1 MPNHDDVPSFRRLRA
16 FEAVALANSLSGAA
30 QALRLSQPALTHSVA
45 QLEFGLGTRLFE
57 RTPEGAFLNEAGR
70 VFHRRSE
77 RFFHQ
82 VRVALCGAN
91 GLGMDD
97 PAIDM
102 QASKLASAQV
112 RSLLAIW
119 RSGSFRAAA
128 RALGLTDPSLQR
140 PARELEQIIGAP
152 LYRRSATGL
161 MANEAGAELARR
173 LALAIGEIRAG
184 AEELNAAPTSRA
196 SLRVGV
202 LALAPRSLLAKAADA
217 VLADNGPPSIEV
229 VEGPYSQIIRNLHD
243 GALDVIFGALR
254 APPPFDELIEEP
266 LFEDPYTIVCRRGHP
281 LTHLAQAGAED
292 LAQFGWV
299 HPTAD
304 LPRRAVLDQITAE
317 WGLNQNINF
326 ETNCLATI
334 TALLSASDRLSILS
348 LRHIEIDQRLERVN
362 HPPIQHET
370 RHVGL
375 TIRKNWLPTPFQL
388 RFIDHMRHL
397 GEKFATSQN
406 LANFNSARNKKQES

>member
-1 MPNHDDVPSFRRLRA
+1 MPNRDDIPSFRRLRA
-16 FEAVALANSLSGAA
+16 FEAAALANSLSAAA

-45 QLEFGLGTRLFE
+45 QLEGGLGRRLFE

-119 RSGSFRAAA
+119 RAGSFRAAA

-152 LYRRSATGL
+152 LYRRSALGL
-161 MANEAGAELARR
+161 TVNEAGAELARR

-184 AEELNAAPTSRA
+184 AEELDAASKSRA

-217 VLADNGPPSIEV
+217 VLTDNGPQSIEV
-229 VEGPYSQIIRNLHD
+229 VEGPYSQIVRNLHD

-266 LFEDPYTIVCRRGHP
+266 LFEDPYTIVCRRDHP
-281 LTHLAQAGAED
+281 LTRLAQAGAED
-292 LAQFGWV
+292 LAPFGWV

-304 LPRRAVLDQITAE
+304 LPRRAVLDKITVD
-317 WGLNQNINF
+317 WGLKPDINF

-362 HPPIQHET
+362 HPPIQHEP

-375 TIRKNWLPTPFQL
+375 TIRKNWLPTPFQFKFL
-388 RFIDHMRHL
+388 EHMRHQ
-397 GEKFATSQN
+397 GKNMGVDNHNGASN
-406 LANFNSARNKKQES
+406 SKRNFS

>member
-1 MPNHDDVPSFRRLRA
+1 
-16 FEAVALANSLSGAA
+16 
-30 QALRLSQPALTHSVA
+30 
-45 QLEFGLGTRLFE
+45 
-57 RTPEGAFLNEAGR
+57 
-70 VFHRRSE
+70 
-77 RFFHQ
+77 
-82 VRVALCGAN
+82 
-91 GLGMDD
+91 
-97 PAIDM
+97 
-102 QASKLASAQV
+102 
-112 RSLLAIW
+112 
-119 RSGSFRAAA
+119 
-128 RALGLTDPSLQR
+128 
-140 PARELEQIIGAP
+140 
-152 LYRRSATGL
+152 

>member
-388 RFIDHMRHL
+388 RFIDHMQHL